1 MFPRNPL
8 IEKELAEE
16 RQREILE
23 DVEAEELAEGDI
35 PADAYPSEDF
45 KPLTNSKHDL
55 VPTPKHNRHIHGD
68 EGVGGE

>member
-16 RQREILE
+16 RQHEILE

-35 PADAYPSEDF
+35 PADQYPSDDF
-45 KPLTNSKHDL
+45 KPLTESDDDF
-55 VPTPKHNRHIHGD
+55 VPTPKHNRHVHGD
-68 EGVGGE
+68 EVVGGQ